1 MGATFG
7 GTTAVGGGPIAF
19 AIMTMVFQIPVE
31 TARDFSLMCQAA
43 GNQNARILLLNKL
56 LNVITLGPY
65 ICDYISLM
73 ITINDGLCSVI

>member
-43 GNQNARILLLNKL
+43 GKSKIKKEIQSKL
-56 LNVITLGPY
+56 F
-65 ICDYISLM
+65 
-73 ITINDGLCSVI
+73 

>member
-43 GNQNARILLLNKL
+43 GNQNARSLLL
-56 LNVITLGPY
+56 
-65 ICDYISLM
+65 
-73 ITINDGLCSVI
+73 